1 MGMYLLI
8 NHIHITLLLLIN
20 LLCNLNFVILGQ
32 EFLFPVPA
40 WVSQVFLET
49 GLLGTFLVGES
60 YDYRTQIKQD
70 LFDCLTVVI

>member
-1 MGMYLLI
+1 MGIYLLI

-20 LLCNLNFVILGQ
+20 FLCNLNFVILGQ

-60 YDYRTQIKQD
+60 YDYRTQISLNHKS
-70 LFDCLTVVI
+70 C